1 MDRGD
6 FTANEASVSGGG
18 AYLLGGCVTL
28 RAVRFEDNLSPA
40 AWSVHGEHSLVQV
53 QGGQVQGTAESNFA
67 GTVAVDGSSF
77 VDGADCDADGVP
89 DRIAIARGWTR
100 DCDGN
105 GKPDTCDM
113 DCNGNGIVDACEIA
127 GGLAMDVDGDGQ
139 IDSCQARQAEALAV
153 ALVQAAHTEALD
165 H

>member
-53 QGGQVQGTAESNFA
+53 QGGQVQGTVESNFA

-77 VDGADCDADGVP
+77 VEGADCDADGVP
-89 DRIAIARGWTR
+89 DRIAIVRGWVK

-105 GKPDTCDM
+105 GKPDTCDI

-153 ALVQAAHTEALD
+153 ALVQAAHTQTLD